1 VIRRAALAFVAAA
14 LLGVAFA
21 APASAAS
28 PVKDGW
34 WSETNVGLGFSTAP
48 PQVPSGGLYVENGYS
63 GPVAIAAVTYQ
74 VPAGSAVGQLTLQVA
89 GQAVITSPPVAC
101 PLTAAGRNYKPAQG
115 GPWSQRP
122 AYDCKQAQVT
132 ATVASNHSSVSFDTG
147 PLLQDGFVAVAIL
160 AGGPAD
166 EIAFDPP
173 GQSSLP
179 VTPPGSS
186 SPAGLYTPSGVSTSA
201 PAPSSQ
207 PASGAG
213 GGGSGASQ
221 APGAAVGSS
230 QPASSA
236 AAPTI
241 SPLAAEG
248 APAAAPPASAS
259 LASPASS
266 GQSRPALAGRSLA
279 AASRPGG
286 SKVGEILGAVGLVG
300 LLVAY
305 TEGYG
310 LLGGRIGGALQR
322 PARRR
327 RPA

>member
-1 VIRRAALAFVAAA
+1 MIRRAVVALAAAA
-14 LLGVAFA
+14 LLGAAFA

-28 PVKDGW
+28 PLKDGW
-34 WSETNVGLGFSTAP
+34 WSETNVGLGFSAAP

-63 GPVAIAAVTYQ
+63 GPVAIAAVTYE
-74 VPAGSAVGQLTLQVA
+74 VPPGSAVGQLTLQVA

-101 PLTAAGRNYKPAQG
+101 PLTVAGRGYKPAQD

-132 ATVASNHSSVSFDTG
+132 ATVASNHSTVSFDAG
-147 PLLQDGFVAVAIL
+147 PLLQDGVVAAAIL

-173 GQSSLP
+173 GQASLP

-186 SPAGLYTPSGVSTSA
+186 ASPAGVSA
-201 PAPSSQ
+201 PAGVPTVPAAPSSS
-207 PASGAG
+207 PASPAGAG
-213 GGGSGASQ
+213 ASGASQ
-221 APGAAVGSS
+221 AT
-230 QPASSA
+230 
-236 AAPTI
+236 AAPT
-241 SPLAAEG
+241 SSLQPAAPATAAPAV
-248 APAAAPPASAS
+248 APAAQGSASSAPPAS
-259 LASPASS
+259 S
-266 GQSRPALAGRSLA
+266 GPSRPVSAGRSLA

-310 LLGGRIGGALQR
+310 LLGGRIGGPGPLQR
-322 PARRR
+322 AARRR